1 MVVRAL
7 SKSLNKFS
15 IIEVAGLEKG
25 RARLMLRGVQYY
37 VEDVVSAEQNV
48 SVVGKQLFI
57 LAFGC
62 SFQQDVHVPVAFDHF
77 SLVFAAVF
85 ENDFDVS
92 V

>member
-37 VEDVVSAEQNV
+37 VEDVVAA
-48 SVVGKQLFI
+48 KQ
-57 LAFGC
+57 
-62 SFQQDVHVPVAFDHF
+62 HVFP
-77 SLVFAAVF
+77 
-85 ENDFDVS
+85 
-92 V
+92 